1 MCIYVCACVSVLESA
16 ARLVVKSEYVNL
28 SIMKPH
34 NHVEEAE
41 VEVGGKK
48 GTGIGQG
55 SAGQGVGLGQ
65 TFTKR
70 CQLCFLSA
78 FGPYSKRKK
87 TKKDKRAKQ
96 QTVKAKQP
104 KKKQKKNQ
112 RKRDAYTAIK

>member
-1 MCIYVCACVSVLESA
+1 MCVRACVSVLESA

-41 VEVGGKK
+41 VEGGGKT

-70 CQLCFLSA
+70 CQLCFLSV

-96 QTVKAKQP
+96 QTVEEETKEKT
-104 KKKQKKNQ
+104 KEKSTKTRRVYGN
-112 RKRDAYTAIK
+112 

>member
-41 VEVGGKK
+41 VEVGGKT

-70 CQLCFLSA
+70 CQLCFLSV

-96 QTVKAKQP
+96 QTVEAKATKE
-104 KKKQKKNQ
+104 KTKEKSTKTRRLYGN
-112 RKRDAYTAIK
+112 